1 MRMSFLTFLTKKLM
15 RPGHIMR
22 QVMIHLA
29 EIKLWSS
36 CLKRLTYLTCTL
48 GQNKWTSIGTF
59 NVTEVEGDAWD
70 WGSLILTHAHAH
82 VTAQALSMNKKVMQ
96 PGLILRYDMAC
107 AWEKS
112 LPMAGLHRTAKKSS
126 RPAIPFFSASRPV
139 PRPAA
144 LCPVPSC
151 PASRRPLSRPAIQ
164 FFFASRPAE
173 PWKLLSSRVERDR
186 QLIIKIA

>member
-59 NVTEVEGDAWD
+59 NVTEVEGDAWG

-126 RPAIPFFSASRPV
+126 RPAI
-139 PRPAA
+139 
-144 LCPVPSC
+144 
-151 PASRRPLSRPAIQ
+151 Q
-164 FFFASRPAE
+164 FFFASRPV
-173 PWKLLSSRVERDR
+173 PRSPGNKSSLINLPITTLLYLQKTNMTLYFIYLHSER
-186 QLIIKIA
+186 LS